1 MSIPATR
8 QTSTHNLFF
17 INLYIF
23 TWNKQYAFQFIQPA
37 FYQNALLWF
46 IQALRQ
52 AFRNRDLSLQYI
64 LHGILKLGRLRRFQ
78 EHTVSFPALAFLT
91 IRATAAKP
99 YSPNRDR

>member
-1 MSIPATR
+1 MQEVSIPATR

-52 AFRNRDLSLQYI
+52 EFRNRDLSLQYI
-64 LHGILKLGRLRRFQ
+64 LHGILKLGRMCRLQRSEARRVGK
-78 EHTVSFPALAFLT
+78 ECVST
-91 IRATAAKP
+91 SRT
-99 YSPNRDR
+99 RV